1 MTASATATRRIKKIH
16 QLREQLMDEINL
28 LYSSSP
34 SNRPV
39 INSPEVAA
47 EVFQPFLQGLERE
60 EMWVAVLNTRY
71 RVIAVERLYVGTLY
85 AANIRVAE
93 VFKPAILKNAAC
105 IVMAHNH
112 PSGDP
117 TPSPEDVALTRT
129 LVQAG
134 KLLEID
140 VLDHIIIGQAPWGW
154 VSLKE
159 RGLGF

>member
-1 MTASATATRRIKKIH
+1 MTASATATLRIKKIH

-47 EVFQPFLQGLERE
+47 EVFQPLLTGLERE
-60 EMWVAVLNTRY
+60 ELWIASLNTRS
-71 RVIAVERLYVGTLY
+71 RMLSVERLYAGTLY
-85 AANIRVAE
+85 SANVRVAE
-93 VFKPAILKNAAC
+93 VFRPAIQKNAAA
-105 IVMAHNH
+105 IVIAHNH

-117 TPSPEDVALTRT
+117 TPSPDDVALTRN

-140 VLDHIIIGQAPWGW
+140 VLDHIIIGTPPWGW